1 MYVGPNEKKIK
12 NQSNDKI
19 EQDDKN
25 KGQSALNCFAANSV
39 NAE

>member
-1 MYVGPNEKKIK
+1 MLMYVGPNVKK

-25 KGQSALNCFAANSV
+25 KGSLR
-39 NAE
+39 